1 MVFQP
6 RTNEVSTQMVILRM
20 TEKEKSQLRELAEQC
35 QLSMSEFIRRKSLGK
50 PVIADSHSVIV
61 NELRR
66 IGTILTNIHKNSND
80 HVSDESFNVLQKV
93 RYTMD
98 SLFSER
104 I

>member
-6 RTNEVSTQMVILRM
+6 RTNQVSTQMVILRM
-20 TEKEKSQLRELAEQC
+20 TEKEKSQLRELAGQS
-35 QLSMSEFIRRKSLGK
+35 QLSMSEYIRRRSLRK

-66 IGTILTNIHKNSND
+66 IGTILTDIHKNSKD

-93 RYTMD
+93 RTTMD